1 MNMADMGS
9 IERYLE
15 GQREEHLGALCEW
28 LRIPSV
34 SADPKQSQAM
44 LQAADWVQDRFRRL
58 GWKTEKM
65 FTNHRCLE
73 MVKQSNVA
81 K

>member
-44 LQAADWVQDRFRRL
+44 LQAADWV
-58 GWKTEKM
+58 
-65 FTNHRCLE
+65 
-73 MVKQSNVA
+73 
-81 K
+81 